1 MGSMSH
7 KHRGRLQALTLL
19 VAAALLGGCG
29 GDSNDNSAPTPTPQ
43 PTVTA
48 TAVPTATRTAA
59 PTSTVPS
66 GSPTPVTPQAGAG
79 LASTITNVTI
89 DSTGLIIATFT
100 LTDAAGVPITPVLV
114 ATTNEQQARVRLTI
128 ANVENYS
135 VGPADFT
142 RYVNDIN
149 ATHPGYDSNG
159 TLETVDATTGLYQYM
174 FGTHLPAGF
183 NPSLTYTIGM
193 QVDRVYNTVRLGVNP
208 VYDLV
213 PAGGTPEIWED
224 TTTTQC
230 NQCHDPLI
238 VHGNRREVRLCKLCH
253 TEAATDNPP
262 APTPARSIDFRNMIH
277 QIHMGKDLPLI
288 VNGPPGANYTIGDTV
303 FAQKDANGVVTGV
316 AYPRAIRGCTVCH
329 ANAPTASYYE
339 ERPAASPC
347 ASCHDDVNPSNVDS
361 PAGPPGTNHVAN
373 KGFSDGECHLCH
385 IPDSGNEFDVSI
397 VGAHVIPEYSDQ
409 LQGLNVTITDVANH
423 AAGQTP
429 TISFTVADN
438 SGNSYTASAVAQ
450 LNRLG
455 FAMSGPTTDY
465 TVMLTSTAVGGG
477 SSGTLTG
484 PDANGVFQYTSPTM
498 SIPADASGSW
508 SIGAEA
514 RQEVTLTVLGI
525 SPKVAEE
532 ASPNP
537 VVTFPVDNSDTVL
550 RRVVVDNSHCG
561 ACHGTFSKDFSV
573 HGNLRNQM
581 TYCVICHNPN
591 QTDAARRK
599 LDPAEVQIG
608 AQTATVDFKRMIHQ
622 IHTGDRLQVK
632 PYLIYGFGP
641 PPQNYSI
648 IDFSDVRYP
657 GDRRDCAKCHV
668 DSSYLIPPFPGTAL
682 GTLITH
688 LDPTTGD
695 QVPDGRLAPIQSAC
709 TACHDD
715 EDAVAHAQTNTAAD
729 GTEACP
735 VCHEEGATFAVSV
748 VHAR

>member
-1 MGSMSH
+1 MGSISH
-7 KHRGRLQALTLL
+7 KHRSRLRQLALL
-19 VAAALLGGCG
+19 VTATVWVGCG

-43 PTVTA
+43 PTLTA
-48 TAVPTATRTAA
+48 TAVPTATRT
-59 PTSTVPS
+59 PVLTSTVPS
-66 GSPTPVTPQAGAG
+66 GSPTPVKPQAGAG
-79 LASTITNVTI
+79 LASSITDVSI

-100 LTDAAGVPITPVLV
+100 LTDAAGVPITPVLG
-114 ATTNEQQARVRLTI
+114 ATTDEQQARVRLVI
-128 ANVENYS
+128 AHVEDYP
-135 VGPADFT
+135 VGSADFT

-149 ATHPGYDSNG
+149 ATHPAYDSKG
-159 TLETVDATTGLYQYM
+159 TLQTVDAVKGIYQYL

-183 NPSLTYTIGM
+183 NQSLTYTVGM
-193 QVDRVYNTVRLGVNP
+193 QIDRFYNGVRLGVNP
-208 VYDLV
+208 VFDLV

-238 VHGNRREVRLCKLCH
+238 AHGNRREVRLCKLCH

-262 APTPARSIDFRNMIH
+262 APTPARSIDFRVMVH
-277 QIHMGKDLPLI
+277 KIHMGKDLPLI
-288 VNGPPGANYTIGDTV
+288 VNGPPGSNYTIGDTT

-316 AYPRAIRGCTVCH
+316 GYPRAIRGCTVCH
-329 ANAPTASYYE
+329 AQAPTASYYM

-347 ASCHDDVNPSNVDS
+347 TSCHEDVNPSKVDS

-373 KGFSDGECHLCH
+373 RGFADSDCHLCH
-385 IPDSGNEFDVSI
+385 IADSGEEFDVSV

-409 LQGLNVTITDVANH
+409 LQGLNVTITNVANH

-429 TISFTVADN
+429 VISFKVTDN
-438 SGNSYTASAVAQ
+438 TGQSLTASAVAQ

-455 FAMSGPTTDY
+455 FALSGPTSDY

-477 SSGTLTG
+477 SAGTLTG
-484 PDANGVFQYTSPTM
+484 PDANGIFQYTPTI
-498 SIPADASGSW
+498 SIPANATGSW

-514 RQEVTLTVLGI
+514 RREVPLTVLGI
-525 SPKVAEE
+525 SPRVAEE

-537 VVTFPVDNSDTVL
+537 VVTFPVDNSSTVL

-573 HGNLRNQM
+573 HGNLRNQL

-599 LDPAEVQIG
+599 LDPAAVAIG
-608 AQTATVDFKRMIHQ
+608 AQTATVDFKRMIHK
-622 IHTGDRLQVK
+622 IHTGDQLENK

-648 IDFSDVRYP
+648 IDFSDVRFP
-657 GDRRDCAKCHV
+657 GDRRNCAKCHV
-668 DSSYLIPPFPGTAL
+668 GSSYLIPPYPGTAL
-682 GTLITH
+682 GTLVTH
-688 LDPTTGD
+688 LDPATGN
-695 QVPDGRLAPIQSAC
+695 QVEEGRLGPIQSVC
-709 TACHDD
+709 TACHDG

-729 GTEACP
+729 GVEACP
-735 VCHEEGATFAVSV
+735 VCHEEGETFAVSV